1 MFTPTSPIA
10 YISDEYRSTTARA
23 ARAKAPTK
31 KNLAA
36 VLVEDFSIGKQDMAV
51 IYMSP
56 NPYHESFLQM
66 VDLRNFD
73 LLKHPTTGL
82 EFFESG

>member
-1 MFTPTSPIA
+1 M
-10 YISDEYRSTTARA
+10 TARA

-31 KNLAA
+31 NNIAA
-36 VLVEDFSIGKQDMAV
+36 VLAKDFSIGKQDMAV

-56 NPYHESFLQM
+56 NPYHELFLQT

-73 LLKHPTTGL
+73 LLKHPTAGL
-82 EFFESG
+82 ELYESG